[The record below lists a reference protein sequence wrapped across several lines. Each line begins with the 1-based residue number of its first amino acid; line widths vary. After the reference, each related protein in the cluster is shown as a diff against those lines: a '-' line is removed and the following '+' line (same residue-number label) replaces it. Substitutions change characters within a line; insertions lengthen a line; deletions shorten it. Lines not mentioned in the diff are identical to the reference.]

1 MKLRNL
7 VLLKLNP
14 KKDPMNGSEALEWTI
29 ELPRMAEAALEQIAI
44 YARMGYAGA
53 YGERRIELLQRECI
67 YLLDTIHRYDLSIE
81 CEIDLRTLCVECLQ
95 DILIGLFTEYP
106 DQVLMDI
113 KMPITQFSNGKA
125 MFKNQMELMETEFK
139 RIGVEQDLQ
148 SSIKVE
154 FIRFLSMKT
163 STYQTADFFS
173 QILDG
178 IIDLFHPN
186 STANID
192 NRLLEFLTVMGFNSV
207 NMANCYIKVIMATA
221 TAMPDVYDQIDFLQR
236 RLEHFQFPPF
246 KKKKCRLNFNQISCV
261 EMVHNKIDVELHCLK
276 QREKRE
282 RPAAP
287 PAAAPQGFTA
297 PYQQG
302 SYKIR
307 FTLSVDVLAYMI
319 KLMVATDLIEPGVKT
334 ELMRCVAGMFQTPGS
349 GAGGIAPGSF
359 QTRYKNVVQSTAVS
373 TKTILSKMMKEIDK
387 EFF

>member
-7 VLLKLNP
+7 VQKLNP
-14 KKDPMNGSEALEWTI
+14 KKEPMPGTETLEWSVK
-29 ELPRMAEAALEQIAI
+29 LPCMAEAALQDVAR
-44 YARMGYAGA
+44 YARLSFARA
-53 YGERRIELLQRECI
+53 YGQRRIELLQRECI
-67 YLLDTIHRYDLSIE
+67 YLLDTIHRYDLSLE
-81 CEIDLRTLCVECLQ
+81 CEIDLRTLGVECLQ

-113 KMPITQFSNGKA
+113 KMPIVQFSKEKA
-125 MFKNQMELMETEFK
+125 KFKNQLELIDAEFK
-139 RIGVEQDLQ
+139 RLGVELDLQ

-154 FIRFLSMKT
+154 FVHFLSMKT

-178 IIDLFHPN
+178 IIDKFHPN

-192 NRLLEFLTVMGFNSV
+192 NRLFELLTVIGFNSV
-207 NMANCYIKVIMATA
+207 NMANCYVKAIMATA
-221 TAMPDVYDQIDFLQR
+221 ATMPNVYDQIDFLQR

-261 EMVHNKIDVELHCLK
+261 EMLHNKIDVELRCLR

-282 RPAAP
+282 RPAAQ
-287 PAAAPQGFTA
+287 PASAPQGFTA

-307 FTLSVDVLAYMI
+307 FTQSVDVLAYMI
-319 KLMVATDLIEPGVKT
+319 KLMVAIELIEPGVKT